1 MYLRDAFFALMGDIG
16 IAKEHAFVA
25 NEALPE
31 AKLSEQRAITAIEDN
46 KRELR
51 AAGSAL
57 KAGEADGEALAKE
70 LKHVRTVLA
79 SKEQVQ
85 GMLNGAEG
93 LYATYSEDKEGMEE
107 LAEQL
112 KKAKEVSGCMLTMW
126 LYLCVLRS

>member
-1 MYLRDAFFALMGDIG
+1 MGDIG
-16 IAKEHAFVA
+16 VAKEHAFVA

-51 AAGSAL
+51 AAGAAL

-79 SKEQVQ
+79 SKDQVK

-93 LYATYSEDKEGMEE
+93 IYATYSQYKEELEE
-107 LAEQL
+107 LAEQR
-112 KKAKEVSGCMLTMW
+112 KTAKEVSGCMLNMW
-126 LYLCVLRS
+126 SYVCVLRS